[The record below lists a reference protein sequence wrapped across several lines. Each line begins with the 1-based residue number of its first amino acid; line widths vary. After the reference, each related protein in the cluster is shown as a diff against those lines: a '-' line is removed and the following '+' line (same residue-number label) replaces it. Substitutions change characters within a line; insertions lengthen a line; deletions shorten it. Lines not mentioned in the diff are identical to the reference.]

1 MLAMMKARK
10 KLLQSGETAK
20 KKKEQQEIAAA
31 QASRNKSMSV
41 LLSLQQVN
49 NVGATPK
56 KSPVPSPKEKAASQG
71 RGRAKTKQNTGLDHV
86 SSPGSKTLRTWGWAA
101 VASSGIGGKT
111 GVKVTNRPPARLG
124 QNLTHT

>member
-49 NVGATPK
+49 NVGARPAPVSRPILPSFLVLAGACPLMFAGSDTDVKLCGCTTMRTNSCLTPRIVG
-56 KSPVPSPKEKAASQG
+56 SILPQAS
-71 RGRAKTKQNTGLDHV
+71 TLTG
-86 SSPGSKTLRTWGWAA
+86 T
-101 VASSGIGGKT
+101 
-111 GVKVTNRPPARLG
+111 
-124 QNLTHT
+124 